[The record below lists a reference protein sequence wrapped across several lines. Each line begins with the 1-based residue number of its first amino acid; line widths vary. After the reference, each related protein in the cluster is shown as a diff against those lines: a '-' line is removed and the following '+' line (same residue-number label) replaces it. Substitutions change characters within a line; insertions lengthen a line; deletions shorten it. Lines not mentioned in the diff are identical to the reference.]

1 MTLDHDEPGP
11 AMHLAQV
18 NIARARFDFNAP
30 EMADFMRG
38 VDLVNGV
45 ADRSPGLVW
54 RLDDPSG
61 GMNQG
66 PHPRDIVNLSVWTDA
81 KALSDFLRN
90 TVHRHFVQHKHNW
103 FLPPD
108 KAHVV
113 MWSVNPGTRPTLA
126 EGLARLAALR
136 VSRADQGVHV
146 LQGSDQTRE

>member
-11 AMHLAQV
+11 AVHLAQV
-18 NIARARFDFNAP
+18 NIARARFDFDAP

-45 ADRSPGLVW
+45 ADRSPGLIW

-61 GMNQG
+61 GMNPG
-66 PHPRDIVNLSVWTDA
+66 PHPRDIVNLSVWTDV

-90 TVHRHFVQHKHNW
+90 TVHRHFVQHKDKW

-108 KAHVV
+108 QAHVV
-113 MWSVNPGTRPTLA
+113 MWSVNPGTRPTLE

-136 VSRADQGVHV
+136 GSGADQRAHGRER
-146 LQGSDQTRE
+146 SDQTCE